1 MNEAAGGALKMLVAS
16 ATIVS
21 TKVVAWS
28 SAVWYK
34 AKVVSPSA
42 TPRTDTLVIP
52 MAGAMRVRV
61 TAVPRA
67 GPNTHRSVSE
77 HCNVIGGA
85 SNLHEQIRVLR

>member
-1 MNEAAGGALKMLVAS
+1 MLVAS

-34 AKVVSPSA
+34 PKVVSPSA

-61 TAVPRA
+61 TALPRE
-67 GPNTHRSVSE
+67 GPNAHRSVSKRR
-77 HCNVIGGA
+77 NVTGKGLQPA
-85 SNLHEQIRVLR
+85 